1 MRQDVYRAAFD
12 EANAELTEIL
22 NKFDQLRQRKD
33 RIEKVVEMLKPM
45 AGAEGSIEP
54 AMPSI
59 PEVVEVAPSIP
70 EPEPV
75 EVPEMATVGAHEEEA
90 DHMAEPMQR
99 SSENSAD
106 PFQRRID
113 SALGLSG
120 GLRDSREFGRRFA
133 GTFQRG

>member
-12 EANAELTEIL
+12 EANAELAEIL
-22 NKFDQLRQRKD
+22 NKFDQLRQRKE

-45 AGAEGSIEP
+45 AGAEGSMESVPMMMEQAP
-54 AMPSI
+54 AVS
-59 PEVVEVAPSIP
+59 
-70 EPEPV
+70 EPEPQ
-75 EVPEMATVGAHEEEA
+75 VPELVAVGVHEEAEQT
-90 DHMAEPMQR
+90 AEPVQNHA
-99 SSENSAD
+99 ETTAD